1 MKIKKEEKTYNFGL
15 YDYLPQ
21 KMFIIYF
28 KTNLSFPSINYEYI
42 DRRMRKPSTY
52 TSWRLNNKT
61 QYM

>member
-61 QYM
+61 Q